1 MDPHDAEAVAA
12 IAATYEFYGEVDCLK
27 KRKSLSKN
35 SLKGDKRMYI
45 QQEATPQISQLV
57 SFDCHPVLELQRAV
71 A

>member
-27 KRKSLSKN
+27 KRKSLSKS
-35 SLKGDKRMYI
+35 SLKSDKRMYI
-45 QQEATPQISQLV
+45 QQQVNPQISQLK
-57 SFDCHPVLELQRAV
+57 SPDCHPVLELQRAV